1 MNRVR
6 IASNKIHAFARI
18 THFMNL
24 LKSKSIMHACVN
36 AQFNYLL
43 VWIIIAKKYSNR
55 IKHLHERCLRIVY
68 SVYASS
74 YEELLY
80 KDDSVSVHHKGLQTL
95 PVAAA

>member
-1 MNRVR
+1 MHNS
-6 IASNKIHAFARI
+6 IA
-18 THFMNL
+18 
-24 LKSKSIMHACVN
+24 
-36 AQFNYLL
+36 NYLL

-55 IKHLHERCLRIVY
+55 IKHLHERCLGIVY

-74 YEELLY
+74 YEDLLY